1 MDAKDREELAA
12 AFAGMHNLFALLVRR
27 GWLESTIDIAELINE
42 LDSLL
47 VQPGQ
52 HPLTL
57 AVENDARETLLGLL
71 GRGPHDEPVAIRQD
85 ELQNVAPIR
94 QSPGFH
100 PFDEDRGTPTR

>member
-27 GWLESTIDIAELINE
+27 GATEGSIDISELLID

-47 VQPGQ
+47 EQPGQ
-52 HPLTL
+52 HPRTL
-57 AVENDARETLLGLL
+57 AVENDARELLLGLL
-71 GRGPHDEPVAIRQD
+71 GSGPHGSPVAIRQN
-85 ELQNVAPIR
+85 ELLSVAPAR

-100 PFDEDRGTPTR
+100 PESGDDSSPPG